1 MKIIATP
8 IILENYEN
16 WVILNK
22 AKLIDFLLD
31 QHWPRTPE
39 NPYNVRDVLDSWKE
53 NEYIL
58 LETERHIILDKGFYD
73 ISKLDRM

>member
-8 IILENYEN
+8 IILDNYEN

-39 NPYNVRDVLDSWKE
+39 NPYNVRDVLDKRIE

-58 LETERHIILDKGFYD
+58 LETDRFVIIDRGFYD
-73 ISKLDRM
+73 VSKLDRI